1 LLALIIKGATI
12 SCAFS
17 KVSSFSLLRWRN
29 LSLGR
34 RPCLVRSKSDCAELA
49 ALRVGAILPR
59 GDADDLFESFREV
72 TLIIKAGGDGY
83 VRELRIGFKY
93 LAAGEFYALATHHLT
108 DGGMI
113 ITAEFARQRHRMDA
127 YYARHLAEG

>member
-1 LLALIIKGATI
+1 L
-12 SCAFS
+12 
-17 KVSSFSLLRWRN
+17 VRWRN
-29 LSLGR
+29 LSVGR

-49 ALRVGAILPR
+49 ALRVGAILSR

-93 LAAGEFYALATHHLT
+93 LAAGEFDALPTHHLT

-113 ITAEFARQRHRMDA
+113 ITAEFPGQRHPVA
-127 YYARHLAEG
+127 VNYARHLAEG